1 MVQKLTFF
9 IIILLLT
16 CSPKTEN
23 KDLNIHIGDLISQ
36 KNLNFDYVEGN
47 IIDCRNISIVY
58 LKGDVSGDKNLNI
71 NINIMKGNIL
81 SNNVKVHILDGNI
94 LKGNNIKVDVLI
106 GEDFT
111 GKAEVIKKIDK
122 EIKF

>member
-1 MVQKLTFF
+1 MVQKLIYF

-23 KDLNIHIGDLISQ
+23 KDLKIHMGDLISQ

-71 NINIMKGNIL
+71 NINVMKGNIL